1 MFKTENDTKLFPQ
14 GEKSEKIILFLL
26 LFQLKCLVQIFEKPF
41 VVKYITFLDN
51 FKLKATRI
59 KKKIICLKDCENML
73 KVIKKKFFDELFC
86 YIKIKRIIKHLFKN
100 K

>member
-26 LFQLKCLVQIFEKPF
+26 LFHLKYLVQIFEKPF

-51 FKLKATRI
+51 LKVKAT
-59 KKKIICLKDCENML
+59 
-73 KVIKKKFFDELFC
+73 
-86 YIKIKRIIKHLFKN
+86 
-100 K
+100 